1 MKYEKILTIDE
12 TVFSHSNGNMEGYK
26 VTTNKQQILVGIRSG
41 QSCCED
47 FGYFM
52 TNDNTEDFIGA
63 TLRDVR
69 LTNTLL
75 QVTDFNKE
83 YSGNVMFVNFE
94 TNKGTLQFVAYNDHN
109 GYYGHEAVVVSTQLE
124 YTDVL

>member
-1 MKYEKILTIDE
+1 MNEEIMNIEEVEFTHEY
-12 TVFSHSNGNMEGYK
+12 SNMEGFK
-26 VTTNKQQILVGIRSG
+26 ITTTKQVVLVGISDF

-52 TNDNTEDFIGA
+52 TNDETKDFIGA
-63 TLRDVR
+63 NLLDIR

-75 QVTDFNKE
+75 EVKDFDKE
-83 YSGNVMFVNFE
+83 YSGEVMFVNFE

-109 GYYGHEAVVVSTQLE
+109 GYYGHEAVVVSEQLNHNE
-124 YTDVL
+124 VL